1 MSNWNKK
8 LFNYINFSIKI
19 FFRLFNEYYLESYE
33 FFFLSLTAYKKLR
46 MINLN
51 K

>member
-1 MSNWNKK
+1 MFNWNKK
-8 LFNYINFSIKI
+8 LFKYINFSIKI
-19 FFRLFNEYYLESYE
+19 FFRLFNEYYLESY
-33 FFFLSLTAYKKLR
+33 FFLSLTAYKKLR